1 MDRSSCGSLRSVDP
15 RPGLRR
21 LRRNFEGSAE
31 AGLLRRGRD
40 RRAPYRRCFACGL
53 VQVMSPG
60 TCVLFDPSHIACGE
74 SAAVRLHEIRQRPVS
89 SWSPGAH
96 GRGRPWHPLGS
107 DPRSLCAR
115 LEVFRASCQIGRAV
129 RNGNADLEDRWPSSG
144 APPGSR
150 VFFYVCLINSFFAW
164 SQLCMTRLR
173 LSTALGRPKRP
184 PSMRSSVG

>member
-74 SAAVRLHEIRQRPVS
+74 SAARDSAKASLVVVSGRAWTRSPVAS
-89 SWSPGAH
+89 N
-96 GRGRPWHPLGS
+96 WHPLGS

-129 RNGNADLEDRWPSSG
+129 RNGKCR
-144 APPGSR
+144 PGGQAQAGRVTGFLLR
-150 VFFYVCLINSFFAW
+150 VFN
-164 SQLCMTRLR
+164 
-173 LSTALGRPKRP
+173 
-184 PSMRSSVG
+184 